1 MSDGCIVRRHTWL
14 MVVFA
19 LLVGLVLPIDG
30 FAPQPA
36 GAASTG
42 VSAPWLHVQLVHQDD
57 ALPKQPVRSGL
68 VPMGSRS
75 GFLAATR
82 AAMALSVAAEGGAA
96 AASEVPESAQ
106 QVLDYVETHNGEAPP
121 GYVGGRPFGNYEGNL
136 PAYDSEGNPISY
148 REYDVNPYQ
157 QGVNRGAERIV
168 VGSNGSA
175 FYTNDHYTTFVSIP

>member
-1 MSDGCIVRRHTWL
+1 MGHPRDALVERRPTRARGLGPDRATGVPGGMSDGCIVRRPTWL

-19 LLVGLVLPIDG
+19 LLVGLVLPIGG

-82 AAMALSVAAEGGAA
+82 AAMALSVAAEG
-96 AASEVPESAQ
+96 
-106 QVLDYVETHNGEAPP
+106 ETDLNLATEA
-121 GYVGGRPFGNYEGNL
+121 RTE
-136 PAYDSEGNPISY
+136 
-148 REYDVNPYQ
+148 
-157 QGVNRGAERIV
+157 
-168 VGSNGSA
+168 
-175 FYTNDHYTTFVSIP
+175 